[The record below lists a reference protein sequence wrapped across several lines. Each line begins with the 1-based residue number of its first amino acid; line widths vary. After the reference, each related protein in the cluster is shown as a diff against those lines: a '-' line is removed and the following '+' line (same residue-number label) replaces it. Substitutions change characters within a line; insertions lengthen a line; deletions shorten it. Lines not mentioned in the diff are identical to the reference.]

1 LIPIVHRRSVSR
13 VRAGRDD
20 SRTPSDGEAGVARFV
35 IATING
41 EWMNDWFAPDR
52 MDGAAWRPTFVRDG
66 VECDT
71 EQAAG
76 LLAGLI
82 ADLDADVVA
91 LQEAPSRAAELALFL
106 DTHLAGRYR
115 FLLGDSGGSQ
125 KLALLARTA
134 VEAELVPPAGLAG
147 LIEPWLA
154 DVDGDGL
161 VNEYEFT
168 RDPLVC
174 RLTLDGNPLTI
185 VVAHLKSNFI
195 NRGEQMWRDPARRIE
210 FVRSALQNRRRIA
223 NEGMRMRQYLDAS
236 LDEDP
241 DAAIVVLGDFN
252 DGPGRDLFEQQYLA
266 HNVTDLLVGS
276 SYRPETLFGH
286 ALVDVPAD
294 LRYSA
299 VFDDFVTEEP
309 QKRILLDHI
318 ILSPAMAS
326 GAGVRKT
333 PGSGRIEHDA
343 WAARRVGTGERRDER
358 ATDHR
363 PATVAVET

>member
-1 LIPIVHRRSVSR
+1 M
-13 VRAGRDD
+13 
-20 SRTPSDGEAGVARFV
+20 TRFG
-35 IATING
+35 IATVNG
-41 EWMNDWFAPDR
+41 EWMNDWFAPDSG
-52 MDGAAWRPTFVRDG
+52 DGAVWRPTFVRDG

-71 EQAAG
+71 ERAAG

-115 FLLGDSGGSQ
+115 FLIGDSGGAQ
-125 KLALLARTA
+125 KLALLAKPVA
-134 VEAELVPPAGLAG
+134 EAELVPAAGLG
-147 LIEPWLA
+147 DLIEPWLA
-154 DVDGDGL
+154 DVDGDGV
-161 VNEYEFT
+161 VNEYQFT

-174 RLTLDGNPLTI
+174 RLTLDGSPLVV

-195 NRGEQMWRDPARRIE
+195 NRGEQMWRDPARRLE
-210 FVRSALQNRRRIA
+210 FIRSALQNRRRIA
-223 NEGMRMRQYLDAS
+223 NEGMRMRQYLDAR
-236 LDEDP
+236 LGEDP

-294 LRYSA
+294 LRFSA

-309 QKRILLDHI
+309 QKQILLDHI
-318 ILSPAMAS
+318 VLSPGMAAG
-326 GAGVRKT
+326 GAGVRKEA
-333 PGSGRIEHDA
+333 GSGRIEHDA
-343 WAARRVGTGERRDER
+343 WAARRTGDGRRRDQR

>member
-1 LIPIVHRRSVSR
+1 MS
-13 VRAGRDD
+13 AQRDD
-20 SRTPSDGEAGVARFV
+20 SADERPSDREAGVAQFA
-35 IATING
+35 ITTLNG
-41 EWMNDWFAPDR
+41 EWMNDWFAPDSAG
-52 MDGAAWRPTFVRDG
+52 GAAWRPTFVRDG
-66 VECDT
+66 VECET
-71 EQAAG
+71 ERAAG

-115 FLLGDSGGSQ
+115 FLIGDSGGSQ
-125 KLALLARTA
+125 KLALLAKPE
-134 VEAELVPPAGLAG
+134 VGAELVATVDLV
-147 LIEPWLA
+147 EPWLA
-154 DVDGDGL
+154 DVDGDG
-161 VNEYEFT
+161 VVDEYRFT
-168 RDPLVC
+168 RDPLLC
-174 RLTLDGNPLTI
+174 GLTLDGQPVTV

-195 NRGEQMWRDPARRIE
+195 NRGGQMWRDPDRRIE
-210 FVRSALQNRRRIA
+210 FIRSALQNRRRIA
-223 NEGMRMRQYLDAS
+223 NEGMRVRQYLDAR
-236 LDEDP
+236 LDA
-241 DAAIVVLGDFN
+241 DANSAIVVLGDFN

-286 ALVDVPAD
+286 ALVDVPAE

-318 ILSPAMAS
+318 VLSPAMAS
-326 GAGVRKT
+326 SAGVRKA

-343 WAARRVGTGERRDER
+343 WAARRTGDGVRRDER

-363 PATVAVET
+363 PATVVVET